1 MPRNLNEQVPSSQ
14 GSNCPLAAC
23 RCLVFFWP
31 FGILGYVHPSI
42 SRTEVRRLCNGTLIT
57 VMAATIMSFSQCV
70 ELMGRI
76 LQNPMLTDEQKIEL
90 IHVITDAA
98 EDGLICDA
106 SND

>member
-1 MPRNLNEQVPSSQ
+1 
-14 GSNCPLAAC
+14 
-23 RCLVFFWP
+23 
-31 FGILGYVHPSI
+31 
-42 SRTEVRRLCNGTLIT
+42 
-57 VMAATIMSFSQCV
+57 MAATIMSFSQCV